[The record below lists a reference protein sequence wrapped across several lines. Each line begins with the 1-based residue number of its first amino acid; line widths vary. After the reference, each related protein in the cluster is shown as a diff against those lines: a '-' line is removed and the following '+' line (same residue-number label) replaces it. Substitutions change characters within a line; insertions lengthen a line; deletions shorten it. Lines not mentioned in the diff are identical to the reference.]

1 MCGENTHLAKNCPSK
16 NKKLQANNEATS
28 KKRKLLEQNTSTDI
42 DDLDDTKT
50 IPSWPSTSTSN
61 VSGDG
66 LDANFVVEDSLPEDK
81 DRKKR
86 RKKKKKKKHS

>member
-42 DDLDDTKT
+42 DDLDDTKRYH
-50 IPSWPSTSTSN
+50 P
-61 VSGDG
+61 G
-66 LDANFVVEDSLPEDK
+66 LQHQRAMFLAMV
-81 DRKKR
+81 
-86 RKKKKKKKHS
+86 